1 MLYKKFVSFL
11 ALAVLALATTVTG
24 FATTNKTTASDKEQR
39 GVVTPVNLA
48 ILIQDDLVSQVGN

>member
-11 ALAVLALATTVTG
+11 ALAVMALATTVTG

-39 GVVTPVNLA
+39 GW
-48 ILIQDDLVSQVGN
+48 